1 MIYFKIAYL
10 DIKPFPS
17 CLRMEHF
24 LWFLK
29 KENIILITQFSWVIF
44 HLDTRSRANAQV
56 ARYLELNV
64 IHGQS
69 PSYNRWIHIT
79 RLLEPMVINT
89 FYIWM
94 YEQTINI
101 SSWKYYDAKNLFK
114 FHPTG
119 RLSRGVVDRL
129 IQDQNS
135 EKNASCWCLISKDLT
150 SYDLTQNPEQKK
162 KNVFSWYLQN
172 ISLWE

>member
-1 MIYFKIAYL
+1 MPTDGTLPLIPEKRKYYFNHTVLMGNFTLRYKIEGECA
-10 DIKPFPS
+10 S
-17 CLRMEHF
+17 
-24 LWFLK
+24 
-29 KENIILITQFSWVIF
+29 S
-44 HLDTRSRANAQV
+44 
-56 ARYLELNV
+56 YLELNV

-79 RLLEPMVINT
+79 RLLEPKVINT
-89 FYIWM
+89 FYMDIYIWM

-101 SSWKYYDAKNLFK
+101 SSWKYNDAKNLFK

-119 RLSRGVVDRL
+119 RWSRGVVDRL

-135 EKNASCWCLISKDLT
+135 EKNASCWCLILKDLT

-162 KNVFSWYLQN
+162 IFFSRYLQN
-172 ISLWE
+172 ISFWE